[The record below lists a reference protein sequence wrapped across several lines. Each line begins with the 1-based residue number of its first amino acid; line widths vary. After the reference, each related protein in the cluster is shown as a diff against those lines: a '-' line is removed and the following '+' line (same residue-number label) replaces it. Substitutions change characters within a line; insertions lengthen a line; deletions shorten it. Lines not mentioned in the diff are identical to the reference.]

1 MKVQRMA
8 VIKLHVILAC
18 LFIPMATLYF
28 VSGALYTFDI
38 KGKIDKQVYDLPLAE
53 PFTPDLER
61 LSELARTALEQRN
74 QALPRGES
82 TIRNKDGS
90 YEYRWG
96 DLRRLVVIHQT
107 ANPLQVE
114 LVYRQRN
121 PLAQIMRVHR
131 AEAGL
136 LPQLFSFSMAVS
148 LLTILASGIFLAVGL
163 PKLRRT
169 AWISLAAGFVILL
182 PVFM

>member
-90 YEYRWG
+90 YEYR
-96 DLRRLVVIHQT
+96 
-107 ANPLQVE
+107 
-114 LVYRQRN
+114 
-121 PLAQIMRVHR
+121 
-131 AEAGL
+131 
-136 LPQLFSFSMAVS
+136 
-148 LLTILASGIFLAVGL
+148 
-163 PKLRRT
+163 
-169 AWISLAAGFVILL
+169 
-182 PVFM
+182 